1 MRDGLTSDTR
11 KSIIRIC
18 KIEMV
23 LQYDNQIEY
32 MDFDPAFGLR
42 SIFHKND
49 VEFHVI

>member
-1 MRDGLTSDTR
+1 MRDGLTSDTK

-18 KIEMV
+18 KIETV

-32 MDFDPAFGLR
+32 MDFDPVFGFR
-42 SIFHKND
+42 SILHKND